1 MKVFDGFAS
10 PRWSEA
16 EPGAGRKKMGVPG
29 GGQQKPLTGDG
40 VPIGNGVP
48 IVSRFARR
56 GDSLR
61 GVLSRMS
68 RIKIGN
74 GIGIGLGFGMFA
86 PLYVPFTGFYQD
98 RTK

>member
-1 MKVFDGFAS
+1 
-10 PRWSEA
+10 
-16 EPGAGRKKMGVPG
+16 
-29 GGQQKPLTGDG
+29 
-40 VPIGNGVP
+40 
-48 IVSRFARR
+48 
-56 GDSLR
+56 
-61 GVLSRMS
+61 MS